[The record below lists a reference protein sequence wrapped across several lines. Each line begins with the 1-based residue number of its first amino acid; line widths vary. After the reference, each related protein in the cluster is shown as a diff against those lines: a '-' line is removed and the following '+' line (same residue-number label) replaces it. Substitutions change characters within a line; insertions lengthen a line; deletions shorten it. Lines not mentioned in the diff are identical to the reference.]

1 MSLFNG
7 DKSRAH
13 RERKQNIQ
21 RRIRTRALVQAEAAK
36 KDPAGANKKGKAA
49 IHSAPVAK

>member
-13 RERKQNIQ
+13 RERKQNIH
-21 RRIRTRALVQAEAAK
+21 RRKRTRELLAAEAEK
-36 KDPAGANKKGKAA
+36 NKQVTKTVKVKATA
-49 IHSAPVAK
+49 